1 MTTPFPIASP
11 ERAAALQR
19 LLKDAGFSDAVVSPL
34 PGDASTRRYAR
45 LSLPER
51 GAILM
56 DAPPSN
62 ESPPCPPMANAEERR
77 RLGWNALSRLAAS
90 RVEAFAAVAGHLR
103 GLGLSAPEI
112 FALDLEHGFAVV
124 EDLGERLFASEV
136 VGGGDE
142 ALLYRAAGEVLA
154 VVQGAPA
161 GSEVSGYG
169 TGWPLLDY
177 DAVALAANADLFV
190 EWLPALAPEIRFRET
205 DRGRWLQVRDALIA
219 QACAFPR
226 AFTIRD
232 YHAENLI
239 WLPDREGVARVGL
252 LDFQDAVLGWAGW
265 DFMMLLQ
272 DARRDVS
279 RAAQQAAIAGF
290 LDRTGGEETALQ
302 EEMAVLGALNSLRL
316 LGLFSRLVARDGKPR
331 YASFMPR
338 VWRTLNHNLRHPAL
352 SGARAF
358 VRDAAGPLL
367 ERAE

>member
-1 MTTPFPIASP
+1 MTTPSPIDTP
-11 ERAAALQR
+11 ERAAARLR
-19 LLKDAGFSDAVVSPL
+19 LLKDAGFADAIVSPL

-45 LSLPER
+45 LILPDR
-51 GAILM
+51 RAILM

-62 ESPPCPPMANAEERR
+62 ESPPCPPAADAEERR

-136 VGGGDE
+136 AGGADE
-142 ALLYRAAGEVLA
+142 PQLYRAAGEVLA
-154 VVQGAPA
+154 VVQTAA
-161 GSEVSGYG
+161 ASAEVSGFG
-169 TGWPLLDY
+169 AAWPLLSY
-177 DAVALAANADLFV
+177 DAVALSANADLFV
-190 EWLPALAPEIRFRET
+190 EWLPALVPEVRFRET
-205 DRGRWLQVRDALIA
+205 DLQRWRQVRDALIA

-279 RAAQQAAIAGF
+279 PAAQQAAIASF
-290 LDRTGGEETALQ
+290 LDRTGGQESALQ
-302 EEMAVLGALNSLRL
+302 QEMAVLGALNSLRL

-358 VRDAAGPLL
+358 VLDAAGPLL